1 MHIERVLQK
10 GAKLLSLS
18 VQTVAYSFTSKF
30 NVDSLGCKLTIHK
43 RNTKRD
49 GS

>member
-1 MHIERVLQK
+1 MVLQK

-18 VQTVAYSFTSKF
+18 VQTVAYSVTLKF
-30 NVDSLGCKLTIHK
+30 NVVSIGCDLTIHK
-43 RNTKRD
+43 RNTKPD